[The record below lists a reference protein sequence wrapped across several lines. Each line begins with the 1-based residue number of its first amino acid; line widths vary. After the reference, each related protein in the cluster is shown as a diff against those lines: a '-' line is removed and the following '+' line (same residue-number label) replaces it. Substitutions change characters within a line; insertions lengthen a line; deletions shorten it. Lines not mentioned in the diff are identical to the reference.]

1 MKNFC
6 KNFFLLFTFAFS
18 CKSVSAQLTVTPVT
32 NLQQAVQNSLLG
44 AGVVVNNVTYTGV
57 DSSLAEFSGS
67 SSMGILNGLFIG
79 TGKSTLLMNNV
90 ASYFMSDA
98 AAGPGDPD
106 LQTIASGTTQDAG
119 VLEFDFKVQ
128 GDSVK
133 FNFVFASEEYS
144 DYAGSSFND
153 VFGFFISGP
162 GITGS
167 QNIALIPGT
176 SINVSINNVNNGF
189 APMGIAPTGPC
200 MNCAYY
206 NDNTTGTTCI
216 FDGMTTVLTATAAVQ
231 PCTFYH
237 IKLAVAN
244 VNDGAF
250 DSGVFLEA
258 NSFTPCGPLTVFEG
272 LAPVNDTISMCP
284 GDTLTL
290 TSCKAPN
297 YLWITGDTTQ
307 SISVTQPGNYSLS
320 VSTANC
326 FAASSMITVI
336 ADTVLGFP
344 QITQNGNVLNSSV
357 TNVNFIY
364 EWFQN
369 GISISGSNNPSLTV
383 STGGCYQLLITNPG
397 GCSIWSDTVCM
408 SFTGIANSNPQTF
421 ACSVNP
427 NPVTGNARIVFENSN
442 RDLFKLVIVDISG
455 KTMLTVSTHDDEIV
469 LMNPNLPAGIY
480 YAELE
485 NDVTKAKARTKFIV
499 QK

>member
-1 MKNFC
+1 MKNFY

-44 AGVVVNNVTYTGV
+44 AGVVVNNVTYIGV

-79 TGKSTLLMNNV
+79 TGKSTMLTNNL

-98 AAGPGDPD
+98 ASGPGDPD
-106 LQTIASGTTQDAG
+106 LQSIANGTTQDAG

-144 DYAGSSFND
+144 DYVNSSFND

-162 GITGS
+162 GITGN
-167 QNIALIPGT
+167 QNIALVPGT
-176 SINVSINNVNNGF
+176 ASAVAINSVNNGWSNN
-189 APMGIAPTGPC
+189 GVIPTGPC
-200 MNCAYY
+200 MNCNYY
-206 NDNTTGTTCI
+206 NDNTIGTTCV

-237 IKLAVAN
+237 IKLSVAN
-244 VNDGAF
+244 VSDGAF

-258 NSFTPCGPLTVFEG
+258 NSFTPCGPVSVFNG

-290 TSCKAPN
+290 TSSKAPN
-297 YLWITGDTTQ
+297 YSWTTGDTTQ
-307 SISVTQPGNYSLS
+307 SISISQPGNYSVS
-320 VSTANC
+320 ISTANC
-326 FAASSMITVI
+326 YAASSVITVVT
-336 ADTVLGFP
+336 DTVLSVP
-344 QITQNGNVLNSSV
+344 QIGQNGNVLNSSV
-357 TNVNFIY
+357 TNLNFIY
-364 EWFQN
+364 EWFLN
-369 GISISGSNNPSLTV
+369 GSSIPGSNNPSLTV

-397 GCSIWSDTVCM
+397 GCSFWSDTVCM

-421 ACSVNP
+421 ACSINP

-442 RDLFKLVIVDISG
+442 RDLFNLVIVDITG
-455 KTMLTVSTHDDEIV
+455 KIMLSASTHDDAIV
-469 LMNPNLPAGIY
+469 LMNPGFPAGVY

-485 NDVTKAKARTKFIV
+485 NDATKVKARTKFIV